1 MTCIIALRDKET
13 GVVYLGGDK
22 LGSNGYTKTMC
33 KDPKV
38 FKVGPFYFGYTTS
51 FYMGQIL
58 KYRWQQPCRTMH
70 HEDDEYIFKDV
81 VDSLKS
87 CFVKNDF
94 GKKQEDTEPV
104 FGSFIMVYKGRI
116 FEVQPNMSLLEVENA
131 ISVGCGKDIAHGSIT
146 ALWQNTNYNSE
157 QIIEETMY
165 IVSQFSC
172 GVSEEC
178 DIIKCV

>member
-1 MTCIIALRDKET
+1 MDKET

-58 KYRWQQPCRTMH
+58 KYRWQQPCRTMY

-81 VDSLKS
+81 IDSLKS
-87 CFVKNDF
+87 CFVNNDF
-94 GKKQEDTEPV
+94 GKKQEGREPD
-104 FGSFIMVYKGRI
+104 FGSLIMVYKGRI
-116 FEVQPNMSLLEVENA
+116 FEVQHNMSLLEIENFTA
-131 ISVGCGKDIAHGSIT
+131 VGCGDQLASGAAT
-146 ALWQNTNYNSE
+146 ALLSNTNYNPE
-157 QIIEETMY
+157 QIIKETMK

-172 GVSEEC
+172 GVSEQC

>member
-22 LGSNGYTKTMC
+22 LGSNGYTKSVY

-51 FYMGQIL
+51 FYMGQLL
-58 KYRWQQPCRTMH
+58 KYKWTQPCKSMH
-70 HEDDEYIFKDV
+70 QEEDEYIFREV
-81 VDSLKS
+81 VSSFKSL
-87 CFVKNDF
+87 FVDNDF
-94 GKKQEDTEPV
+94 GKKHDGREPD

-116 FEVQPNMSLLEVENA
+116 FQIQDNMSLLEVEDFTA
-131 ISVGCGKDIAHGSIT
+131 VGCGEQFAAGSIT
-146 ALWQNTNYNSE
+146 ALSENTNYNVE
-157 QIIEETMY
+157 QTIKETMK

-172 GVSEEC
+172 GVSEQC
-178 DIIKCV
+178 DIIQCI